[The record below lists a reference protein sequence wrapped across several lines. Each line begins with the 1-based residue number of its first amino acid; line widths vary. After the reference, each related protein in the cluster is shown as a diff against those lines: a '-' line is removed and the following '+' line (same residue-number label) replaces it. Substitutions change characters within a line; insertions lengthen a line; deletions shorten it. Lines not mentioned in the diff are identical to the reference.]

1 MDKCPV
7 CGSSEFIYDEHK
19 GTVYCAKCGYVMI
32 DHEIDKGPEWRG
44 VDKNGRSLS
53 RASPVSASSPGFN
66 LYVDVISINKPK
78 FRIIPS
84 LSLFSPSERN
94 IMMLRSIA
102 KQIIANVG
110 LPESILDEVVL
121 NYRLLTKMGY
131 RGRIKETAVAL
142 IYIACRKRNL
152 PCTMKDLLKNS
163 DVDVKGFN
171 KAYMHIANLMNI
183 KGIYND
189 EQLINMT
196 LKIVNVINVNSNI
209 KHRLMLLIRDMIN
222 KGKAVSL
229 FNGKTFTSTIAAMV
243 YLSLLIYNIKIRQRE
258 IASIAGVTDVTI
270 RNRYNELLKRLNFRV
285 TI

>member
-1 MDKCPV
+1 MNKCPV
-7 CGSSEFIYDEHK
+7 CGSSEFIYDEYNA
-19 GTVYCAKCGYVMI
+19 TVYCAKCGYVLSE
-32 DHEIDKGPEWRG
+32 HEIDKGPDWRG
-44 VDKNGRSLS
+44 VDKNGKSLA
-53 RASPVSASSPGFN
+53 RASPVSVSSPGFN
-66 LYVDVISINKPK
+66 MYVNIVSVSKPR

-84 LSLFSPSERN
+84 LLLFNSSERN

-102 KQIIANVG
+102 KQVIANAG

-121 NYRLLTKMGY
+121 NYRLLIKMNY
-131 RGRIKETAVAL
+131 RGKIKETAVAL

-152 PCTMKDLLKNS
+152 PCTIKDLLKNS
-163 DVDVKGFN
+163 DVDIKSFN

-196 LKIVNVINVNSNI
+196 LRIVNMININSNI
-209 KHRLMLLIRDMIN
+209 KHRLMLLMRDMID
-222 KGKAVSL
+222 KSKATGL

-243 YLSLLIYNIKIRQRE
+243 YLSLSIYNIKVRQRE

-270 RNRYNELLKRLNFRV
+270 RNRYNELLKRLNFR
-285 TI
+285 III